1 MGGLTGGAAQ
11 DALVGATVAGN
22 AAANNFLKHQQF
34 NEFKSRYAQC
44 ATDKYKS
51 DVLADMRTLS
61 DAQDVLL
68 TKCTTVAACK
78 ELTRDIVYPT
88 QQNGFLGFFITQ
100 TTDTYNF
107 CAAGDGACMDTLKY
121 ISAHTNR
128 AALTSIAPEFF
139 AAVNW
144 KTATIESGAAEL
156 EARFGLS
163 AQAAVMLAATLSEMG
178 QGGASFGQK
187 AGTGSSA
194 GVVPGRV
201 QSRINLESEGLN
213 HIDKRHFDANVN
225 ASQFSISKSEL
236 VDVGKIIGT
245 DKFNG
250 FQSTSTLTI
259 MTDKF
264 GSLVTAFLGKGL

>member
-1 MGGLTGGAAQ
+1 MNLIEGNFITQFLVCYPGWFPAPAGNPYVMVLMGGIAPLGATLGGLTGGSTQ

-44 ATDKYKS
+44 TTKECRDNVLTDMK
-51 DVLADMRTLS
+51 TLS

-88 QQNGFLGFFITQ
+88 KQNGFLGFFITK

-121 ISAHTNR
+121 ISAHTNG

-144 KTATIESGAAEL
+144 KTATIESGTAEL
-156 EARFGLS
+156 EARFDLS
-163 AQAAVMLAATLSEMG
+163 PQTARMLASILSEMG
-178 QGGASFGQK
+178 QGVALLGTKVGKDGAGRQK
-187 AGTGSSA
+187 MLSTLSLMERLLLKFLNEA
-194 GVVPGRV
+194 
-201 QSRINLESEGLN
+201 GLN
-213 HIDKRHFDANVN
+213 R
-225 ASQFSISKSEL
+225 
-236 VDVGKIIGT
+236 
-245 DKFNG
+245 KFRR
-250 FQSTSTLTI
+250 
-259 MTDKF
+259 
-264 GSLVTAFLGKGL
+264 SLIKER

>member
-1 MGGLTGGAAQ
+1 MVLMGGIAPLGATLGGLTGGSTQ

-44 ATDKYKS
+44 TTKECRDNVLTDMK
-51 DVLADMRTLS
+51 TLS

-88 QQNGFLGFFITQ
+88 KQNGFLGFFITK

-121 ISAHTNR
+121 ISAHTNG

-144 KTATIESGAAEL
+144 KTATIESGTAEL
-156 EARFGLS
+156 EARFDLS
-163 AQAAVMLAATLSEMG
+163 PQTARMLASILSEMG
-178 QGGASFGQK
+178 QGVALLGTKVGKDGAGRQK
-187 AGTGSSA
+187 MLSTLSLMERLLLKFLNEA
-194 GVVPGRV
+194 
-201 QSRINLESEGLN
+201 GLN
-213 HIDKRHFDANVN
+213 R
-225 ASQFSISKSEL
+225 
-236 VDVGKIIGT
+236 
-245 DKFNG
+245 KFRR
-250 FQSTSTLTI
+250 
-259 MTDKF
+259 
-264 GSLVTAFLGKGL
+264 SLIKER